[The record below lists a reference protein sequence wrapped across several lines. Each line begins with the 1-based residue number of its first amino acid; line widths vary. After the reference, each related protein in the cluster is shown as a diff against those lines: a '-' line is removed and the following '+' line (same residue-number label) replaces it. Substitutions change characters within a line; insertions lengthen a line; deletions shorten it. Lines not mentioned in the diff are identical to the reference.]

1 MNKRI
6 LLGIILSC
14 LSAAAFSS
22 AVSINAIIESVE
34 QHPDVVAKAHATSSQ
49 RLQTSQL
56 RAESG
61 PQVNFSTKGNFPIA
75 RKLNTNFY
83 RASIDDRSYLD
94 GVISGSMTLY
104 DFGESDAKIAANTA
118 LELSAEYD
126 YEDTREAILLKL
138 LNLVSESQRL
148 EAIGVSLDSSNSN
161 INEAIAKVKQ
171 QYRSGVGTI
180 DEVREVELSR
190 LDVESQLQ
198 LLKIKQQEVLN
209 NLRQEFGL
217 SSSALENIYAVAQS
231 LSQSSVSNESD
242 LLSSII
248 NNSATLVSAR
258 TRETHTAEV
267 SAIEQQM
274 LAIEAARKPQ
284 VGGLLTATLYDITRG
299 LDEYQIGGG
308 INVALP
314 LFDSG
319 RSRVQMQSALHNI
332 RIEDDKLRAIL
343 FEKQLTLEELIQ
355 QISSLEASHSASLIK
370 QEELNAKLANL
381 ELKQQA
387 TNGSL
392 VARVQTQMELDKLER
407 DLLNYDYVIIQ
418 SNLKY
423 LRLNETLLG
432 EFGKLE
438 AAQ

>member
-1 MNKRI
+1 MYKQI
-6 LLGIILSC
+6 LVGVVLFS
-14 LSAAAFSS
+14 LSAV
-22 AVSINAIIESVE
+22 AVSNTVTINTMIVSVE
-34 QHPDVVAKAHATSSQ
+34 QHPEVVAKVHATSSQ
-49 RLQTSQL
+49 RLQTNQL

-61 PQVNFSTKGNFPIA
+61 PQVNFSTKGNTPIA
-75 RKLNTNFY
+75 RRLNTNFY

-104 DFGESDAKIAANTA
+104 DFGESNAKIAANTA

-126 YEDTREAILLKL
+126 YEDTKEAILLKL
-138 LNLVSESQRL
+138 LNLVSESRRL
-148 EAIGVSLDSSNSN
+148 EAIKTSLDASNSN
-161 INEAIAKVKQ
+161 INEALAKVKQ

-217 SSSALENIYAVAQS
+217 TSAALESIYAVSQS

-242 LLSSII
+242 LLSSIT
-248 NNSATLVSAR
+248 NNNVTLVSAR
-258 TRETHTAEV
+258 TQATHIAEV
-267 SAIEQQM
+267 SVIEQQM

-284 VGGLLTATLYDITRG
+284 VQGLLTATLYDITRG

-308 INVALP
+308 INIALP

-319 RSRVQMQSALHNI
+319 RSDVQMQSAFHNI
-332 RIEDDKLRAIL
+332 SIENDKLRAIL

-355 QISSLEASHSASLIK
+355 QIKSLEASNSTNLVK
-370 QEELNAKLANL
+370 QGELFAKLTNL

-387 TNGSL
+387 TSGSL
-392 VARVQTQMELDKLER
+392 VARVQTQMELDQLER

-432 EFGKLE
+432 AFGQLE